1 MKSKTS
7 FFNAGIYRN
16 IIKRT
21 WPLWAAYFLVWFF
34 SMPLI
39 TLVNRMESAGTI
51 PPSMFLPEYINGVAD
66 SLLHFSAV
74 SGFVVAILAAMAVF
88 NFMHSSRGSGLIA
101 SLPVRRETVFTSAY
115 LAGLIPV
122 IVIDFV
128 IAALNLLSSL
138 GAEVSF
144 SVILN
149 ANLFWFVVNIMEYV
163 TFYGIAV
170 IIAMVTANN
179 VALPVLYLIFN
190 FLIIGM
196 ETVVNGIFSEFI
208 FGYNN
213 HSAALLFMS
222 PFVLLMQLVA
232 VIETDGAAAGAQVY
246 HYFSS
251 FNHWGMLF
259 AYFAVGIVL
268 SVIALLLYRRH
279 RMESAGDVV
288 AVPALRPVFKYGVA
302 VCASLSFS
310 VLFSIIVS
318 EAVPG
323 RTFDLI
329 ILTIGLIIGAFI
341 GYFVS
346 EMFIQK
352 SLHVFKCKWR
362 GFAVL
367 AVLCVVFTF
376 CTAKNVFGIATHL
389 PDADDIEYAYT
400 YEYNNVKFTDRSEI
414 EELLRINRAVIAKG
428 NEYMDLSCA
437 DETGMA
443 ESDLYIVQIDSIC
456 DAGRSDI
463 EFGYVLKNGKTVYR
477 SYTIPNDENY
487 EAYRRLHC
495 ETEHVLQYFTPSVDV
510 TAENISDAVISV
522 YANPGL
528 KDENGEPYVFVTPT
542 KDDDGNVYSEA
553 ANIDLTPEQAV
564 DFYRSA
570 FIPDVEA
577 GNIAN
582 PMVCVTGPTVLDV
595 NISLFSENGP
605 ALDSF
610 YVSIDENAG
619 NCIRWLCDNFG

>member
-7 FFNAGIYRN
+7 FFNVGIYRN

-51 PPSMFLPEYINGVAD
+51 PPSMFFPEYINGVAD

-88 NFMHSSRGSGLIA
+88 NFMHSSRGTGLIS
-101 SLPVRRETVFTSAY
+101 SLPVRRETVFASAY

-149 ANLFWFVVNIMEYV
+149 ANLFWFVVNVMEYV

-190 FLIIGM
+190 FLIVGM

-222 PFVLLMQLVA
+222 PFIMLMQLVA
-232 VIETDGAAAGAQVY
+232 VINTDGIAAGAQVY

-251 FNHWGMLF
+251 FTHWGILF
-259 AYFAVGIVL
+259 SYFAVGIVF

-288 AVPALRPVFKYGVA
+288 AIPALRPVFKYGVA

-318 EAVPG
+318 EAIPG

-329 ILTIGLIIGAFI
+329 VLTIGLIIGAFI

-352 SLHVFKCKWR
+352 SLHVFKGKWR
-362 GFAVL
+362 GFSVL
-367 AVLCVVFTF
+367 VVLCVIFTF

-389 PDADDIEYAYT
+389 PDADDVEYAYT
-400 YEYNNVKFTDRSEI
+400 YEYSNIEFTDRGEI
-414 EELLRINRAVIAKG
+414 EELLRINRAVVANG
-428 NEYMDLSCA
+428 NEYMQLLGGIYDGDRTS
-437 DETGMA
+437 
-443 ESDLYIVQIDSIC
+443 V
-456 DAGRSDI
+456 

-477 SYTIPNDENY
+477 SYTIPDDENY
-487 EAYRRLHC
+487 AAYRKLHC

-522 YANPGL
+522 YENPGL
-528 KDENGEPYVFVTPT
+528 KDKNGEPYVFVTPT
-542 KDDDGNVYSEA
+542 KDDDGNIYTEA

-582 PMVCVTGPTVLDV
+582 PMVCVTGPTVFDV

-605 ALDSF
+605 AWDSF
-610 YVSIDENAG
+610 YVSIDENAEH
-619 NCIRWLCDNFG
+619 CIRWLCDNFG